1 MFAIDFDRRQSG
13 WKRARR
19 HDMIDGDP
27 PLTAVEIDEIASA
40 DIDSAGAVSDR
51 PFVQQVDVDEARQR
65 LAQRPGIIKS
75 ERLRSAGQG
84 EERWHHARAATPSNA
99 RHGHSACAPY
109 LPTFATAYAAPY
121 LTTRPH

>member
-1 MFAIDFDRRQSG
+1 MIQNVLERRVGNKAAVPVMFAIDFDRRQSG

-51 PFVQQVDVDEARQR
+51 PFVQQVEVDAARQR
-65 LAQRPGIIKS
+65 LAQRPGIINA
-75 ERLRSAGQG
+75 ERLRSDRKTVAEGKSVSVRVDLGGRRISKKKQ
-84 EERWHHARAATPSNA
+84 
-99 RHGHSACAPY
+99 
-109 LPTFATAYAAPY
+109 
-121 LTTRPH
+121 